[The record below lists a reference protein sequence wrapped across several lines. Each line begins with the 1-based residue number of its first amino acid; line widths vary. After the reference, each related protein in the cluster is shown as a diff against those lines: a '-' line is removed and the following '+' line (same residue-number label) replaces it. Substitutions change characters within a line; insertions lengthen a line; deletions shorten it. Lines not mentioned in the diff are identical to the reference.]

1 MQGKNRRGFISPL
14 SPISKKRMGGESLR
28 KLLFESQYFGRLVE
42 ILFTALI
49 APDLEVALQ
58 RRARGDRV
66 GLAKRNSMLVEK
78 IHAEMSPMVLAK
90 HHPDVMAIGP
100 HFFLYGTLP
109 ACFAGSNRRCCGR
122 DGCIVPRSWAR
133 RRAAGIGETPPHSPL
148 FATLSDLERRSR
160 PATFALGCC

>member
-1 MQGKNRRGFISPL
+1 MPSPDKRCWLNRSMQGKNRRGFIPPL

-42 ILFTALI
+42 IPFTALI

-100 HFFLYGTLP
+100 HFFLYGTLLV
-109 ACFAGSNRRCCGR
+109 CLDGNSRRRRCR
-122 DGCIVPRSWAR
+122 DARSVPS
-133 RRAAGIGETPPHSPL
+133 IY
-148 FATLSDLERRSR
+148 
-160 PATFALGCC
+160 